1 MRKRRCCRRKRWRG
15 RSRPARDA
23 LSFFA
28 EDLKQAFLPIAE
40 DALDV
45 RADKEPIHQRAATR
59 MVTDVVAAE
68 RTTIALGEGVGVV
81 PQIVGPGKLL
91 IDELMRRIPD
101 DNLGSPANGDAV
113 NLDAVIDEK
122 AGAHDN
128 GRGCEDFKLQP
139 RRREFLQIACLAE
152 EGKNFVA
159 RAREPELG
167 VEEKFFH
174 LLRVVQQ

>member
-122 AGAHDN
+122 AGVRTSNFSHGGVSFSRLRASLKKGKTSSR
-128 GRGCEDFKLQP
+128 GRGSQSSVLKRNSF
-139 RRREFLQIACLAE
+139 ICLESFSNNRCA
-152 EGKNFVA
+152 N
-159 RAREPELG
+159 
-167 VEEKFFH
+167 
-174 LLRVVQQ
+174 